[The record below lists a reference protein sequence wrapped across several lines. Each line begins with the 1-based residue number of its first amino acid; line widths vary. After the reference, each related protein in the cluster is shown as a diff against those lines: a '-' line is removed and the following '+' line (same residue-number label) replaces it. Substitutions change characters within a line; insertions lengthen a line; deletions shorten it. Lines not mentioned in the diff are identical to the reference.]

1 MCRLVRCTIRRAA
14 PCRMMRTRVLAARR
28 SLESLFSIYVSAALL
43 LLRLFDD
50 DLLVGV
56 TLALVRLGRLV
67 RTHLGSDL
75 ADLLPVRALDEDLGL
90 RRCLRLHALGERV
103 DDR

>member
-56 TLALVRLGRLV
+56 THALALVRLGRLV

-90 RRCLRLHALGERV
+90 RRCLRLHA
-103 DDR
+103 